1 MPAFIFKWTVESIPA
16 DRFLQAMKA
25 HDPLLEAWQRT
36 VSRKRDGAAVFD
48 STGKIARSFRD
59 VEEGAR
65 AFHTK
70 IDTLPAG
77 AIVAVQ
83 IGNHP
88 DWPSVFIA
96 CLRKQLVVLPLDQ
109 STGERQRDAALE
121 ICKATAV
128 ISDASAASEDVFH
141 RTNLEVVRLNIAK
154 SVVDW
159 DGNPPSLLKLTSGT
173 TAAPRV
179 MRFRSH
185 HLLYDCDH

>member
-1 MPAFIFKWTVESIPA
+1 MPAFIFKWSAESIRA
-16 DRFLQAMKA
+16 RRFWQAMKA
-25 HDPLLEAWQRT
+25 RDPLLAAWQSI

-88 DWPSVFIA
+88 DWPSIFIA
-96 CLRKQLVVLPLDQ
+96 CLRKRLVVIPLDQ
-109 STGERQRDAALE
+109 SIGERQRDAALE
-121 ICKATAV
+121 ICNTTAV
-128 ISDASAASEDVFH
+128 VSAVPSGSVPTLLRL
-141 RTNLEVVRLNIAK
+141 RTA
-154 SVVDW
+154 DDTPTW
-159 DGNPPSLLKLTSGT
+159 DSNPPSLLTLTYT
-173 TAAPRV
+173 TTSAPRV
-179 MRFRSH
+179 NT
-185 HLLYDCDH
+185 